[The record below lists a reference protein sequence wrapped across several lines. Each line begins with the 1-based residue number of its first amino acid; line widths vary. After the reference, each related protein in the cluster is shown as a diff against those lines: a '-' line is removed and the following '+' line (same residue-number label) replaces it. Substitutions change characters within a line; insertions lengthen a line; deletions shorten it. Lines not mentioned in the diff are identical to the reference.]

1 MTGRVTLQAVK
12 FHETLLHTATQISH
26 QGEQC
31 ARQAASWKPPE
42 EGPMASLSLD
52 EAQAPCMGSVFHS
65 CFLRTADTQSLSLGA
80 TLH

>member
-26 QGEQC
+26 QGEQS

-42 EGPMASLSLD
+42 EGPMASLSLLSHCLRLPMGLSSGGFQ
-52 EAQAPCMGSVFHS
+52 EAACRALCSPWCEI
-65 CFLRTADTQSLSLGA
+65 
-80 TLH
+80 

>member
-26 QGEQC
+26 QGEQS

-52 EAQAPCMGSVFHS
+52 EAQAHCMDSVFHS
-65 CFLRTADTQSLSLGA
+65 CFLGTADTQSLSLGA